1 MILANRVTNP
11 GSMRT
16 PITLQSTTITKQDS
30 GALTESWTNFASNP
44 NVYAKV
50 TYAHGPESVSS
61 DAMKSVSRATILIRY
76 RSDVNAT
83 HAILLNSK
91 RWKIIGTPDNIQNRN
106 EYLEFQ
112 VELIEGT
119 V

>member
-1 MILANRVTNP
+1 MKIGSRITNP
-11 GSMRT
+11 GELRV
-16 PITLQSTTITKQDS
+16 PITLQTPTLTQQAS
-30 GALTESWTNFASNP
+30 GALTDSWANFASNP
-44 NVYAKV
+44 AVYAKV

-61 DAMKSVSRATILIRY
+61 DAMKSISRATILMRY

-112 VELIEGT
+112 VELIEGS